1 MENKS
6 HFKIVYPSYSLIKG
20 CDCPRRIIAF
30 FVEVIVLTGQFSER
44 VQTNLC
50 SAIGPDCLSLQKGG
64 DVMGFWYLL
73 LLLIGVILIIIG
85 IMKKGVSSA
94 VKVVILLFVIGILF
108 VVVSIVLLMPGSS
121 DLIAEL
127 LKLDW

>member
-1 MENKS
+1 
-6 HFKIVYPSYSLIKG
+6 
-20 CDCPRRIIAF
+20 
-30 FVEVIVLTGQFSER
+30 
-44 VQTNLC
+44 
-50 SAIGPDCLSLQKGG
+50 
-64 DVMGFWYLL
+64 
-73 LLLIGVILIIIG
+73 
-85 IMKKGVSSA
+85 MKKGVSSA